1 MASPTEL
8 CENRILSYLSTS
20 DTICIDDTYP
30 WSIAQELDPLIV
42 IGAVQS
48 LLSEQYVTS
57 QDLSTTFYTLTSE
70 GEFILE
76 NGSQEMIV
84 YNTIKT
90 LSNTKH
96 GNTNSP
102 ITMEDIETTINNKDI
117 CKIGFGNCLKNK
129 WITKQGNEYTIV
141 SSDTELLLDT
151 VQIALRTLSEG
162 DGRVEAIDDKVQKS
176 PMKSCSDCRIPLF
189 VSNSCCVLIP
199 VRAKRLVHC

>member
-1 MASPTEL
+1 MASPTEV
-8 CENRILSYLSTS
+8 CENWILSYLSTS

-102 ITMEDIETTINNKDI
+102 ITMEDIETTINSKDI

-141 SSDTELLLDT
+141 SSD
-151 VQIALRTLSEG
+151 
-162 DGRVEAIDDKVQKS
+162 DKVQ
-176 PMKSCSDCRIPLF
+176 F
-189 VSNSCCVLIP
+189 F
-199 VRAKRLVHC
+199 